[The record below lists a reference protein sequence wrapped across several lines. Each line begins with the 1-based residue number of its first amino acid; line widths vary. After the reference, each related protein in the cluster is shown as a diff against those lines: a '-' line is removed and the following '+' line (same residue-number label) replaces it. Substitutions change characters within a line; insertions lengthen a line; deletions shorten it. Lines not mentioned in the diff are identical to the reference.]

1 MSVHSDMELLLLTTE
16 TDKALLAAAVR
27 VQKAL
32 TRAHSL
38 LEASRLE
45 HDIALNPDGWKWGH
59 RLTSWAFTTAAIGT
73 GVWVG
78 GIVGTWLGWWS

>member
-1 MSVHSDMELLLLTTE
+1 MSVHSDMELLLLTT
-16 TDKALLAAAVR
+16 A

-73 GVWVG
+73 GVGVG

>member
-1 MSVHSDMELLLLTTE
+1 MSVHSDMELLLLTTG
-16 TDKALLAAAVR
+16 